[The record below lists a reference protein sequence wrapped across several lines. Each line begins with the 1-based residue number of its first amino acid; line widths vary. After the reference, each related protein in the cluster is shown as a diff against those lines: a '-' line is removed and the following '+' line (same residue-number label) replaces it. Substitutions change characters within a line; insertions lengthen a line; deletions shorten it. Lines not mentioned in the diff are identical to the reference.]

1 MSMHCVGCNNP
12 LTMEEE
18 IKIHGVSGICMCD
31 SCSGL
36 IYKAYSGWHEGSYD
50 PKQSNST
57 RFKKKKISAKKAL
70 SVYRRDGFKCKKCG
84 CSDDLT
90 VDHVHPEFLGGT
102 SDIDNLQTLCR
113 SCNSSKG
120 CKV

>member
-1 MSMHCVGCNNP
+1 MSMQCIGCNNP

-36 IYKAYSGWHEGSYD
+36 IYRAYSDWHDGSYSAN
-50 PKQSNST
+50 KINSPN
-57 RFKKKKISAKKAL
+57 FKKKKISAKKAL
-70 SVYRRDGFKCKKCG
+70 SVYRRDGFKCKSCG

-90 VDHVHPEFLGGT
+90 VDHVHPESLGG
-102 SDIDNLQTLCR
+102 SSGLDNLQTLCR

-120 CKV
+120 CKI